1 MTNSLPPPSASPV
14 CHRRCCCHPCITA
27 CCCHLHVT
35 ATIVITCASTGNAAS
50 AASAAEVPQDLNL
63 VIETFRECELSADLA
78 IACGEYFKLFCQCLN
93 Y

>member
-1 MTNSLPPPSASPV
+1 MTDSLPPPSAYPV
-14 CHRRCCCHPCITA
+14 CHHH

-35 ATIVITCASTGNAAS
+35 TTIVITCALTGNAAS
-50 AASAAEVPQDLNL
+50 AASAAKVPQDLNL

-78 IACGEYFKLFCQCLN
+78 IACGEYFELFCQCLN